1 MYRLS
6 GDFRDVFFV
15 VTPKKAERL
24 LIFRDWTE
32 ETTMYPHLCEAVVDG
47 GLGFD
52 LRQVGQSSDR
62 IAMVHFPILP
72 KSAEPNLIPAATCC
86 NCINGFFFAGLE
98 RSRSLPGTGPGRS
111 RWGVE
116 HEEDRGL
123 HVGGGRPWTWN
134 SDHIRMLN
142 FSRWFSSYL
151 VACMMLYK

>member
-1 MYRLS
+1 M
-6 GDFRDVFFV
+6 FFFV

-98 RSRSLPGTGPGRS
+98 RSRSLPGAGPGRS
-111 RWGVE
+111 R
-116 HEEDRGL
+116 
-123 HVGGGRPWTWN
+123 
-134 SDHIRMLN
+134 
-142 FSRWFSSYL
+142 
-151 VACMMLYK
+151 